1 MDRQTKLSE
10 MDDDKVTLRDIM
22 ALQLKIANEL
32 HEIKMSFEKWKL
44 KVILVSGVVALVVSV
59 GVKVLFTVE
68 SFKAIF

>member
-1 MDRQTKLSE
+1 MEPETLSE

-22 ALQLKIANEL
+22 ALQLKIATEL
-32 HEIKMSFEKWKL
+32 HEIKMSFEKWKI

-59 GVKVLFTVE
+59 GVKVLLTVD